1 MNSNQQSGIQQDP
14 LLNLNKSNAVLNQE
28 TSQINQLTNN
38 NLLNIPPI
46 ENNINQKNQRKI
58 YIDLQGG
65 MEVKQPEKYCD
76 NSIRTSQ
83 YTLLTFLPLAI
94 ANQYKTPF
102 NWFFLIQAILDCIPS
117 ISYVTPATSII
128 PVVIVLIISLIR
140 EAVEDYR
147 KYSNDKLANE
157 ALKSVY
163 VLPKFLKKQCCL
175 INIGNIIRVKK
186 EEMIPAD
193 LLILKTSLQSG
204 FCYMQTSNLDGETT
218 LKPREA
224 ILFTQQKLKYSSP
237 KTFRNTLN
245 PINDNCYIEVDNP
258 SKDIYEI
265 EGTIFFKGKKTYF
278 DSKNVLLRGSRLKN
292 VDYVYG
298 AAIYTGRDTK
308 LMLNINRSSLKISDI
323 DRILGYI
330 VIFLIVFCILMTV
343 IASIIGIVYRNRGLP
358 DWDKEDYNEGY
369 MYYYRRGSSKK
380 NTLENIRII
389 AGHFHTFSVIPISI
403 MIVNAVIK
411 VFQTAFLEFSPEYK
425 QDEGDQIKCY
435 STTLIEQLGKVKYI
449 FSDKTGTLTKNEM
462 VFRGCSIFTKLYDN
476 TTNENDKTK
485 RAYTKYMPLPSGLRS
500 ELSLTH
506 RQSSKRRSY
515 KGSYAGTVTSA
526 YSGAFSEDEIINTKS
541 KISPTFCTDYF
552 FHCLKDKDK
561 TVELNDGQNSPIL
574 TQYEAIEQFML
585 NIVTNHDVLIE
596 KRTQKNDLIYQG
608 VSPDEVTLVS
618 MADELGFTFISREN
632 NKILIEIYDYSK
644 DEKEMREF
652 DILKKF
658 DFTSER
664 QRSSII
670 VRDLKTNKIV
680 IYIKGSDAK
689 IFKSIDTFSLNNILD
704 SSKQHIDQFAR
715 QGLRTLCY
723 SFKYLN
729 ENEYNSWAQS
739 YDDIKYKAINDKSLY
754 PQLDLLIEE
763 IEGNAILLGVSALE
777 DKLQERVK
785 NDIEDFIEAGIN
797 FWMITGDKMDTAETI
812 GYSCGIISEDSEVY
826 KIRANKDVEAV
837 IQEMENIKKK
847 ISESDKELEQ
857 ITEKHNQKLER
868 IRTKQLLKK
877 QNINTENLNNINNNI
892 NTNNNSNNTNTNIQ
906 LINGVNNNI
915 LNNAVIGY
923 KSLNNA
929 DPSLHQYGLDNVNVN
944 QSQHPNSQ
952 INNNITVFNIASQNN
967 NLNRNSLT
975 NMDKKTE
982 VSASEKS
989 ANANEIF
996 DYVRENIG
1004 TGDNK
1009 YDEISEIQS
1018 NAQKFQNIL
1027 SDTKKEDDNSLAKLS
1042 KEKLKESQK
1051 DVNLDVLRKNTKQL
1065 TDEKQHFNK
1074 AYDYFQNKL
1083 YEFSKKSHRRCC
1095 LFKLK
1100 YIYPQPDKS
1109 YHNYNKILSKYTII
1123 IEGSAIDTCME
1134 EGRAG
1139 ELFYELIKDSRS
1151 LICCRSSPSQ
1161 KSKVVEFIKRN
1172 SDELTLAIGDGGNDV
1187 NMIKSAHVGIG
1198 IFGKEGYQAA
1208 YNSDYAISQFK
1219 YLKRLLFVD
1228 GRFSLARNSYFIY
1241 HYFFKNVL
1249 YTMCQ
1254 FYYQIF
1260 SRFSGRG
1267 LFDEWYATA
1276 FNSFFT
1282 VVPLAVRAVTEED
1295 FDASFSNCTRSEKK
1309 KLPYLFPDIY
1319 KEFRESKPFNIIK
1332 FTFIYMLGFFISIIF
1347 YIVPVFSFF
1356 REFYGNRGYA
1366 YSYWDV
1372 SWEAM
1377 FGVIVLHFFMVF
1389 VDTLYYIKFNIF
1401 FYILQ
1406 IIVNV
1411 VVLIVINSINLEKGM
1426 DDTLWFIMSNC
1437 YFWFTLIMVVAIIG
1451 IPFYIL
1457 RKAEYFFGGFI
1468 VNLILQK
1475 KINYIYLG
1483 KYCQKKVEE
1492 MTRVNRSVAKFIKI
1506 YKNKD
1511 GAAKID
1517 NFADQQMKKIV
1528 DEFKVRRKK
1537 LKKGKKNIR
1546 VSNKNIAKYQNIPT
1560 NNNIPIN
1567 NNIQINS
1574 NILNNNNNPIN
1585 NNIPINNII
1594 PNNNNIVVLNNIP
1607 INYNI
1612 PINNNIPIN
1621 GNIPANGYNIVIQN
1635 N

>member
-1 MNSNQQSGIQQDP
+1 MTSNQHNGIQQDA
-14 LLNLNKSNAVLNQE
+14 LLGLNKSNAVLNQE
-28 TSQINQLTNN
+28 VNQLNQLTNN
-38 NLLNIPPI
+38 NCLNID
-46 ENNINQKNQRKI
+46 NTNQKKNQRKI

-65 MEVKQPEKYCD
+65 MEVKQPQQYCD
-76 NSIRTSQ
+76 NSVRTSQ

-102 NWFFLIQAILDCIPS
+102 NWFFLLQAVLDCIPS

-147 KYSNDKLANE
+147 KYSNDKIANE

-163 VLPKFLKKQCCL
+163 VLPKFLKKQCHL
-175 INIGNIIRVKK
+175 INIGNIIKVKK
-186 EEMIPAD
+186 DEMIPAD
-193 LLILKTSLQSG
+193 LLILKTSLQNG

-224 ILFTQQKLKYSSP
+224 IYFTQQKLKYSSP

-245 PINDNCYIEVDNP
+245 PINDNCYIEIDNP

-265 EGTIFFKGKKTYF
+265 EGTIFFTGKKTYF
-278 DSKNVLLRGSRLKN
+278 NSKNILLRGSRLKN

-298 AAIYTGRDTK
+298 AAVYTGADTK

-330 VIFLIVFCILMTV
+330 VIFLIGICILMTV

-358 DWDKEDYNEGY
+358 DWDNEDYNEGY

-389 AGHFHTFSVIPISI
+389 AGHFHTLSVIPISI

-462 VFRGCSIFTKLYDN
+462 VFRGCSIYTKLFDN
-476 TTNENDKTK
+476 TTNENDKAK
-485 RAYTKYMPLPSGLRS
+485 RAYTKYMPLPSGLRT

-506 RQSSKRRSY
+506 KQSSKKKSW

-526 YSGAFSEDEIINTKS
+526 YSGAFSEDEMMNTKS

-552 FHCLKDKDK
+552 FHCLKDKDTK
-561 TVELNDGQNSPIL
+561 VELNDGQNSPIL
-574 TQYEAIEQFML
+574 TQYEAIEHFML

-618 MADELGFTFISREN
+618 MADELGFTFLSREN
-632 NKILIEIYDYSK
+632 NKIIIEIYDYSK
-644 DEKEMREF
+644 DEKEIREF
-652 DILKKF
+652 DILNKF
-658 DFTSER
+658 DFSSER

-680 IYIKGSDAK
+680 IYIKGSDTK

-704 SSKQHIDQFAR
+704 SSKQHVDQFAR

-723 SFKYLN
+723 SFKYLD
-729 ENEYNSWAQS
+729 ESEYNSWIQS

-754 PQLDLLIEE
+754 PKLDLMIEE
-763 IEGNAILLGVSALE
+763 IEGKAVLLGVSALE
-777 DKLQERVK
+777 DKLQDRVK

-826 KIRANKDVEAV
+826 KIRDNKKVEAV
-837 IQEMENIKKK
+837 IEEMENIKKK
-847 ISESDKELEQ
+847 IIESDKELEQ

-868 IRTKQLLKK
+868 IRTKQLLKR
-877 QNINTENLNNINNNI
+877 QSINTEKVDNINNNVNTNNNINN
-892 NTNNNSNNTNTNIQ
+892 TNTDIQ
-906 LINGVNNNI
+906 LINNNNI
-915 LNNAVIGY
+915 INNAVKGCKTI
-923 KSLNNA
+923 NNV
-929 DPSLHQYGLDNVNVN
+929 DPSLAQYGLDNLNYN
-944 QSQHPNSQ
+944 QTQIPNSQ
-952 INNNITVFNIASQNN
+952 ISNNIIVFNNVPQISQSN
-967 NLNRNSLT
+967 NLNKNNLINS
-975 NMDKKTE
+975 DKKTE

-996 DYVRENIG
+996 EYVRRTID
-1004 TGDNK
+1004 TGENK
-1009 YDEISEIQS
+1009 YDEISEIQ
-1018 NAQKFQNIL
+1018 NDAKNFPKIL
-1027 SDTKKEDDNSLAKLS
+1027 PDKKKEDDSSLARLS
-1042 KEKLKESQK
+1042 KEKLKESQREI
-1051 DVNLDVLRKNTKQL
+1051 NLSFNRKNTTQL
-1065 TDEKQHFNK
+1065 REEKQHFNK

-1083 YEFSKKSHRRCC
+1083 YEFSKKSRRRCC

-1109 YHNYNKILSKYTII
+1109 YHNNKIVSKYTII
-1123 IEGSAIDTCME
+1123 IEGSAIDSCME

-1161 KSKVVEFIKRN
+1161 KSKVVDFIKRN

-1228 GRFSLARNSYFIY
+1228 GRFSLKRNSYFIY

-1295 FDASFSNCTRSEKK
+1295 FDANFSNCTRSEKK

-1332 FTFIYMLGFFISIIF
+1332 FTFIYMIGFFISIIF
-1347 YIVPVFSFF
+1347 YIIPAYSFF

-1372 SWEAM
+1372 SWEAL
-1377 FGVIVLHFFMVF
+1377 FGVIVIHFFMVF
-1389 VDTLYYIKFNIF
+1389 VDTLYYIKFNIL

-1411 VVLIVINSINLEKGM
+1411 LVLVIINSINLEKGM
-1426 DDTLWFIMSNC
+1426 DDTLWFIMGNW
-1437 YFWFTLIMVVAIIG
+1437 YFWFTFIIVIGIIG

-1457 RKAEYFFGGFI
+1457 RKAEFFFGGFI
-1468 VNLILQK
+1468 VNLILHK

-1506 YKNKD
+1506 YKNKE
-1511 GAAKID
+1511 GTAKID

-1528 DEFKVRRKK
+1528 YEFRVYRKK
-1537 LKKGKKNIR
+1537 AKKGKRVSR
-1546 VSNKNIAKYQNIPT
+1546 VSNKNIPIYQNNPINSNILIN

-1567 NNIQINS
+1567 NNI
-1574 NILNNNNNPIN
+1574 LNNNPIN
-1585 NNIPINNII
+1585 HNIPINKDIVIYNNVPII
-1594 PNNNNIVVLNNIP
+1594 NVPVNTIP
-1607 INYNI
+1607 INRNIPSNYNI
-1612 PINNNIPIN
+1612 ILANN
-1621 GNIPANGYNIVIQN
+1621 YY
-1635 N
+1635 